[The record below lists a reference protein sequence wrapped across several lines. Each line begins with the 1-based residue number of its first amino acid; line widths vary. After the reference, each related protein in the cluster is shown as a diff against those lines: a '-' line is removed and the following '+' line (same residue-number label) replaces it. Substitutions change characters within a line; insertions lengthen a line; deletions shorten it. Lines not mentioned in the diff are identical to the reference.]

1 MNPTIVCLCH
11 DVSIEDIDR
20 AVAHG
25 YTDPETIKRFTGA
38 LMGPCQGK
46 ACADQVMEVMA
57 GRLARLGVERDGL
70 RSPTTR
76 PPAFPLRLG
85 QLSGGP
91 VVDP

>member
-1 MNPTIVCLCH
+1 MTKTIVCLCH

-20 AVAHG
+20 AVAQG
-25 YTDPETIKRFTGA
+25 YTDPETIKRFTAA

-46 ACADQVMEVMA
+46 ACADQVMDA
-57 GRLARLGVERDGL
+57 IAARLGVERASL

-85 QLSGGP
+85 QLTGGP